1 MFVLSFQALYGSD
14 EIPKCL
20 KFVNIELRI
29 QVSAFSADS
38 Q

>member
-1 MFVLSFQALYGSD
+1 MFVLSFQALYRSD
-14 EIPKCL
+14 EMPKCL
-20 KFVNIELRI
+20 KVVNIELSI